1 VNLEEMMHKL
11 LICLAC
17 TLACCL
23 GSPAQAQVA
32 EPSVKLLDYYAFDP
46 TGGRQLRR
54 ESFNWPEQRRIS
66 ALVRFETLGYDKRK
80 TASVFLTLKDRQG
93 QDLFRD
99 SKELTVHAGEHEYL
113 FPLDF
118 DIRNMYIED
127 RFKLDVEVKLTGG
140 NKVSSQI
147 EIVVKG
153 PPMPDVAITGLTL
166 SDPDTGKPLEEVKPG
181 QRVRVA
187 GKVSISGNA
196 TDILPVLM
204 VWGRMSNEELK
215 IDPWDQAPF
224 SDIYR
229 DSTSLAS
236 PNGNWSFGL
245 NATMPTHF
253 LAGIAESQ
261 PYEFKIVVFFTK
273 QAVRSTE
280 ISGTVTASGSGAL
293 LSKDLD
299 DRLLSLERNWHWTIQ
314 PLSP

>member
-1 VNLEEMMHKL
+1 MYKL
-11 LICLAC
+11 LIGLAC
-17 TLACCL
+17 VLACCL
-23 GSPAQAQVA
+23 GSPAQAQ
-32 EPSVKLLDYYAFDP
+32 ESDPSAKLLDFYAFDP
-46 TGGRQLRR
+46 TGGKQLQR
-54 ESFNWPEQRRIS
+54 EAFTWPTQRRIS
-66 ALVRFETLGYDKRK
+66 ALVRFETSNYDKRK
-80 TASVFLTLKDRQG
+80 TASVFLTLKDRRG

-99 SKELTVHAGEHEYL
+99 NKDLTIHAGEHEYV

-118 DIRNMYIED
+118 DIRNMYLED

-147 EIVVKG
+147 EIVITG
-153 PPMPDVAITGLTL
+153 PPMPDVAISGLML
-166 SDPDTGKPLEEVKPG
+166 VDPDSGKPLEEVQPG
-181 QRVRVA
+181 QRVRLIGQLNV
-187 GKVSISGNA
+187 SGNT
-196 TDILPVLM
+196 TDILPILM
-204 VWGRMSNEELK
+204 VWGSMSNEELK
-215 IDPWDQAPF
+215 IDPWDVAPF

-229 DSTSLAS
+229 DSTSMAK

-253 LAGIAESQ
+253 LASVAESQ
-261 PYEFKIVVFFTK
+261 PYEFKIVVYFTK

-299 DRLLSLERNWHWTIQ
+299 DRLMSLERNWHWTIQ